1 MDATV
6 ITFLQSAYI
15 AWSDKMQRRILS
27 FVRNDLGLSQKVVKY
42 VYTNADAPVCYGF
55 QHTPIG

>member
-1 MDATV
+1 
-6 ITFLQSAYI
+6 
-15 AWSDKMQRRILS
+15 MQRRILS